1 MSSPASQSP
10 TTTGTRVTGRV
21 WKFGDHVCGD
31 DGIIEFAAVRD
42 GFGKPFDLD
51 ALRAMCFRKL
61 RPEFPSEVREG
72 DIVVGGTNFAHH
84 NHVEVSAAIKASGV
98 SVVLVESCE
107 SGFMRRALSQ
117 GLAVATVPGITRV
130 VNDHDVISYDLAT
143 GRVTLADGSTL
154 ESRPFSPQML
164 SIWQAG
170 GLVNALVKQHA
181 GATV

>member
-1 MSSPASQSP
+1 MSDAIVMPAND
-10 TTTGTRVTGRV
+10 TTARGRV

-61 RPEFPSEVREG
+61 RPEFPAEVRAG

-107 SGFMRRALSQ
+107 SGFVRRALSQ
-117 GLAVATVPGITRV
+117 GLAVVTVPGVTQAVSDGDV
-130 VNDHDVISYDLAT
+130 VSFD
-143 GRVTLADGSTL
+143 LADGVLTL
-154 ESRPFSPQML
+154 ASGAQLHSPPFSPHMID
-164 SIWQAG
+164 IWRNG
-170 GLVNALVKQHA
+170 GLIPALA
-181 GATV
+181 RALG

>member
-1 MSSPASQSP
+1 MHLGSHPTAGAAS
-10 TTTGTRVTGRV
+10 RITGRV

-61 RPEFPSEVREG
+61 RPEFPAQVQVG

-117 GLAVATVPGITRV
+117 GLAVATVPGITRAV
-130 VNDHDVISYDLAT
+130 ADHDTITVDLAV
-143 GRVTLADGSTL
+143 GRIFLADGTTL
-154 ESRPFSPQML
+154 DARPFSPQML
-164 SIWQAG
+164 EIWLSG
-170 GLVNALVKQHA
+170 GLINALARQHA
-181 GATV
+181 DRAA